1 MIPDSLLQE
10 TTRFLHEQ
18 IPLTRA
24 MKAEIVQLDDWGLSL
39 RAPLAAN
46 HNHLGTAFGGS
57 LSAAATLACYSLV
70 WLLMED
76 RSVHIVVKKSDI
88 QYLHPVE
95 GDILAVCLR
104 PQEDELADFRLC
116 LATRGKARL
125 CLNCTIEHAGR
136 VCVTFRGEFVAVKD

>member
-10 TTRFLHEQ
+10 TTRFLHAQ
-18 IPLTRA
+18 IPLTQA
-24 MKAEIVQLDDWGLSL
+24 MEAEIVQMDSWGLRL
-39 RAPLAAN
+39 KAPLAPN
-46 HNHLGTAFGGS
+46 HNHLGSAFGGS

-76 RSVHIVVKKSDI
+76 RSVHIVVKQSEI

-95 GDILAVCLR
+95 GDILAFCQR
-104 PQEDELADFRLC
+104 PQDDEVADFRLC

-125 CLNCTIEHAGR
+125 TLNCTIEHGGR
-136 VCVTFRGEFVAVKD
+136 ICVTFRGEFVALRK